1 MCVCVFL
8 DLTPD
13 EMSGVGKKFTVFYLY
28 ICYCHFFFEKYVTF
42 LINTSRCLRSIMVV
56 QLIRNE

>member
-1 MCVCVFL
+1 MCVFL

-13 EMSGVGKKFTVFYLY
+13 EMSGLGKKFKVFYLY
-28 ICYCHFFFEKYVTF
+28 ICYCHFPFEKYVTF